1 MMGSR
6 EYVAL
11 VGDCRKYAAFCLELA
26 GSAKTVSDRTKY
38 LDLAQAWL
46 NLAVSQSSQNE
57 VAEQHPA
64 KSI

>member
-1 MMGSR
+1 MMGLR

-11 VGDCRKYAAFCLELA
+11 VGDCRKYAAFCLEMA
-26 GSAKTVSDRTKY
+26 GSAKTESDRMKY

-57 VAEQHPA
+57 GTERPSKTH
-64 KSI
+64 